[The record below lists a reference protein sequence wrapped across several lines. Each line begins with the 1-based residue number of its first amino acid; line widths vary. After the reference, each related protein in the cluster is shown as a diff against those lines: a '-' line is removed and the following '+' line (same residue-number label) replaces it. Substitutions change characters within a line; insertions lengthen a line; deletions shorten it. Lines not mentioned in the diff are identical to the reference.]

1 MKKYTI
7 LIALFVM
14 FFANI
19 NVSQAEE
26 TTSTSSTVEESRKEV
41 KQLKL
46 NWVKVIWKN
55 LVELEFDSNID
66 EASEKDI
73 SVKVSWDNE
82 EEIFVENYKTN
93 GKIVELFLE
102 KDLESNKNYEII
114 IFSIMWEDGSTITSG
129 LDWALEF
136 STWDLSIYDEKE
148 EEIKEEVEENE
159 EIEMTSAWIE
169 EKTQTWEIKKNKNL
183 AWKEIKDEELK
194 NNIEVVASKKDEL
207 AKTWP
212 EHVLLAI
219 LALILAG
226 LVWYTLNQRK
236 NNKI

>member
-7 LIALFVM
+7 IVALFVM
-14 FFANI
+14 FFASI
-19 NVSQAEE
+19 NTTLAEE
-26 TTSTSSTVEESRKEV
+26 TTSTSSTVEESKEEV

-66 EASEKDI
+66 KTSDKDI
-73 SVKVSWDNE
+73 SVKVSWNNE
-82 EEIFVENYKTN
+82 EEIFVEDYKVSE
-93 GKIVELFLE
+93 KIVKLVLE

-136 STWDLSIYDEKE
+136 STPDLSIFDKKVE
-148 EEIKEEVEENE
+148 EAKEEVE
-159 EIEMTSAWIE
+159 MDSAWVE
-169 EKTQTWEIKKNKNL
+169 EKTQTWEVEKNENL
-183 AWKEIKDEELK
+183 AWKDIKNEELK

>member
-7 LIALFVM
+7 IVALFVM
-14 FFANI
+14 FFASVNI
-19 NVSQAEE
+19 SFAKKAIIDNNNNSNNE
-26 TTSTSSTVEESRKEV
+26 EV

-66 EASEKDI
+66 KTSDKDI
-73 SVKVSWDNE
+73 SVKVSWNNE
-82 EEIFVENYKTN
+82 EEIFVEDYKVSE
-93 GKIVELFLE
+93 KIVKLVLE

-136 STWDLSIYDEKE
+136 STPDLSVFDEE
-148 EEIKEEVEENE
+148 VEEIKEEVE
-159 EIEMTSAWIE
+159 MTSAWVE
-169 EKTQTWEIKKNKNL
+169 EKTQTWEVEKNENL
-183 AWKEIKDEELK
+183 AWKDIKNEELK